1 MATAIHRWTYFTD
14 LSPGT
19 LRSRAELFM
28 ESTPWSRLLTFAAE
42 RGMGGELL
50 PAVGLGHNHMVRI
63 IEGTSSNR
71 WIVRLELPPIS
82 ATTCSEHYLQA
93 RRDNEVNVVTLL
105 RQKTTIRIPEIYA
118 CDSGH
123 AIGVP
128 FTILEYLPGN
138 VGMDMAMSIPSDQKS
153 KIIRGLAHIHVSTS
167 LLSFSTGSC

>member
-93 RRDNEVNVVTLL
+93 RRDNEVNVVTFCAKR
-105 RQKTTIRIPEIYA
+105 RQSASPR
-118 CDSGH
+118 
-123 AIGVP
+123 
-128 FTILEYLPGN
+128 
-138 VGMDMAMSIPSDQKS
+138 
-153 KIIRGLAHIHVSTS
+153 STS
-167 LLSFSTGSC
+167 VILATPLVSHSQSWSISPGTWEWTWPCPFLAIKSQRSFVVLPISM